1 MPKKS
6 PHPQTSLQEDSRGL
20 ERLIFFSD
28 AVFAIAITLLALNI
42 QLPAN
47 AQLGPGVSDSVLAL
61 ALAATG
67 KKILSYVISFLIIG
81 IYWIS
86 HHRMFRRVVRY
97 DNRLVLLNLVLL
109 MTIGFIPFPTSL
121 VSEYGN
127 RTAVIFYA
135 SSVAL
140 VGLLTVLMWWYAT
153 YKGRLLDAP
162 LPQREWRVTLARQLI
177 APVVFLISI
186 GLSFIDTELAK
197 YAWALSILGI
207 FIR

>member
-1 MPKKS
+1 MPKK
-6 PHPQTSLQEDSRGL
+6 PHPLLALEKDSRGL

-47 AQLGPGVSDSVLAL
+47 TPLGGDVPDSILQAAL
-61 ALAATG
+61 SVTG

-86 HHRMFRRVVRY
+86 HHRLFRHVERY
-97 DNRLVLLNLVLL
+97 DSRLIMLNLVLL
-109 MTIGFIPFPTSL
+109 MTIGFIPFPTTL

-127 RTAVIFYA
+127 RTAVVFYSA
-135 SSVAL
+135 SVAL
-140 VGLLTVLMWWYAT
+140 VGLLMALTWWYAT

-162 LPQREWRVTLARQLI
+162 LPRHEWRVTLARQLTGP
-177 APVVFLISI
+177 AVFLVSI
-186 GLSFIDTELAK
+186 GLAFIDTEVAK
-197 YAWALSILGI
+197 FFWALAALGVL
-207 FIR
+207 IR